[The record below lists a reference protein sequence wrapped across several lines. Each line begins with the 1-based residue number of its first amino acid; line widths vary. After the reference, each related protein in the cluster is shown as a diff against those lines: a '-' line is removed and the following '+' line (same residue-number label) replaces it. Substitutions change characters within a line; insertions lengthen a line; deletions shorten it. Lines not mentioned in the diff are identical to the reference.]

1 MTHFPPSTT
10 LLICFPFKRKK
21 QEKTIKWKKDITGKW
36 TIINQSLINYTQLGD
51 SMRNLLQKNQK
62 SSFPRKL
69 GQRLA
74 LFELDVECK
83 GQCVG
88 YFHCFHFR
96 KIG

>member
-1 MTHFPPSTT
+1 MNLNDPLSPKHYSPHLFSFQTE
-10 LLICFPFKRKK
+10 K

-51 SMRNLLQKNQK
+51 SMGNLLQKNQK

-74 LFELDVECK
+74 LLE
-83 GQCVG
+83 
-88 YFHCFHFR
+88 
-96 KIG
+96 